1 MAWSKISYLEFVY
14 VFVVNVKLRLKKK
27 IFAWICSPLHYP
39 FQRENEEGWQ
49 RKNNPHGKPTSQL
62 KICQLPRVVDFF
74 FLINDK
80 ILCSQSGAVKA
91 FTSSETLCATHL
103 NERNKNL
110 SLKKFP
116 KTCSIG
122 YTIIIFCYL
131 KHWANSYNLGFWK
144 ENSIYFKQ
152 ENRNKAFFP
161 HFLLRLSQEMRI
173 VVPINF
179 VTHF

>member
-1 MAWSKISYLEFVY
+1 MLTTSLPFPKRKWGRMAEKKQPPWETNIST
-14 VFVVNVKLRLKKK
+14 
-27 IFAWICSPLHYP
+27 
-39 FQRENEEGWQ
+39 
-49 RKNNPHGKPTSQL
+49 NNLSASQG
-62 KICQLPRVVDFF
+62 CRFF

-103 NERNKNL
+103 NERNKDL

-161 HFLLRLSQEMRI
+161 PLSSKTLPGNENCGSHKFCNSFLIIKKIIYCKNSAW
-173 VVPINF
+173 
-179 VTHF
+179 